1 MKLLRKINNNAAVAQ
16 DKRGREMVVLG
27 KGVGFHTMPCELTD
41 LSVIYRTFYDVDPQ
55 YYEVVSSLPEE
66 ALLAGADIAEQA
78 EILLDR
84 ELNPNL
90 PFTLADHIEFANR
103 REAQGIQLAT
113 PLSYDVKH
121 LYPREY
127 ELGLRALETV
137 RLRTGS
143 NLPRAEAVSIALH
156 IVNAELEGSDLHST
170 LIAVEVLEEVTA
182 VVEQML
188 HVTLDRESYNYARFA
203 MHIQFLV
210 RRLSTGAAMK
220 QGSGGMLRELSGEY
234 PEIYRC
240 ACAVAEAIEQKYG
253 WHCSRDEVLY
263 LMLHIYR
270 VQSREDG
277 E

>member
-27 KGVGFHTMPCELTD
+27 RGVGFHPMPYELTD

-55 YYEVVSSLPEE
+55 YYEMLASLPEA
-66 ALLAGADIAEQA
+66 ALLASADIAEQA
-78 EILLDR
+78 EILLDT

-90 PFTLADHIEFANR
+90 PFTLADHIAFAQQ
-103 REAQGIQLAT
+103 RERQGIQLAV
-113 PLSYDVKH
+113 PLSYDVRQ

-127 ELGLRALETV
+127 ELGLQALETV

-143 NLPRAEAVSIALH
+143 SLPRAEAISIALH

-170 LIAVEVLEEVTA
+170 LAAIQVLDEVTE
-182 VVEQML
+182 VVEQQL
-188 HVTLDRESYNYARFA
+188 CVSLDRESYNYARFA

-210 RRLSTGAAMK
+210 RRLSCGQAM
-220 QGSGGMLRELSGEY
+220 QRGSGELLAELSAEY
-234 PEIYRC
+234 PNIYRC
-240 ACAVAEAIEQKYG
+240 AQSAAGMILERHG
-253 WHCSRDEVLY
+253 WQCSRDEVLY

-270 VQSREDG
+270 VQRRENG
-277 E
+277 

>member
-55 YYEVVSSLPEE
+55 YYEMVSSLPEE
-66 ALLAGADIAEQA
+66 TLMAGADIAEQA
-78 EILLDR
+78 EILLEM

-90 PFTLADHIEFANR
+90 PFTLADHIAFALQ
-103 REAQGIQLAT
+103 REQQGIQLAT

-121 LYPREY
+121 LYPLEY
-127 ELGLRALETV
+127 ELGLRALETI
-137 RLRTGS
+137 RLRTGGG
-143 NLPRAEAVSIALH
+143 LPRAEAVSIALH

-170 LIAVEVLEEVTA
+170 LMAVEVLEAVTA
-182 VVEQML
+182 VVEQTL
-188 HVTLDRESYNYARFA
+188 HIALDHESYNYARFA

-210 RRLSTGAAMK
+210 RRLSMGTAME
-220 QGSGGMLRELSGEY
+220 QGSGGMLTELSAEY
-234 PEIYRC
+234 PEVYAC
-240 ACAVAEAIEQKYG
+240 ACEVAKTIEQKYG

-270 VQSREDG
+270 VQSRKDD
-277 E
+277 

>member
-27 KGVGFHTMPCELTD
+27 KGVGFHTMPYELTD
-41 LSVIYRTFYDVDPQ
+41 LSVVYRTFYDVDPQ
-55 YYEVVSSLPEE
+55 YYEMVSSLPEE
-66 ALLAGADIAEQA
+66 TLLAGADIVEQA
-78 EILLDR
+78 EILLNI

-90 PFTLADHIEFANR
+90 PFTMADHIAFAIQ
-103 REAQGIQLAT
+103 REKQGIQLAT

-127 ELGLRALETV
+127 ELGLRALETI

-143 NLPRAEAVSIALH
+143 SLPRAEAVSIALH
-156 IVNAELEGSDLHST
+156 FVNAELEGSDLSST
-170 LIAVEVLEEVTA
+170 LTAVEVLDDVTS
-182 VVEQML
+182 VVEQEL
-188 HVTLDRESYNYARFA
+188 GVTLDRESYNYARFA

-210 RRLSTGAAMK
+210 RRLSTGTAME
-220 QGSGGMLRELSGEY
+220 QGSGGMLTELASEY
-234 PEIYRC
+234 PEIYLC
-240 ACAVAEAIEQKYG
+240 ACKVAKAIEDKHG

-270 VQSREDG
+270 VQSRDDG
-277 E
+277 